1 MAKKSAKEHSA
12 PNKDPRRSI
21 PRVDELLE
29 IYHATPRTINR
40 ERALEIAREVQAD
53 ARAEKL
59 GRFSDF
65 SADDLAARVREE
77 YTQRL
82 GNTQPSSLTTVL
94 NATGVIIHTNLGRA
108 PLSTAAQEA
117 LIQASGYVDV
127 EMDLDSGR
135 RSSTRGKAASQAL
148 VWALGTP
155 AAEDALIV
163 GNGAGALML
172 AATALCGIGGQ
183 IIISRG
189 ELIEIGAGFRLPE
202 LIEAT
207 GVKLIEVGATNRT
220 HLADYA
226 KALEQH
232 GTTSGSA
239 PGSATSRTAIFK
251 VHPSNYRVAGFHAE
265 VGLKELRTLADE
277 YAIPL
282 IADVGSGLLH
292 PEPRLPQEPDMA
304 SALNDGADLVIASG
318 DKLFGGPQAGLIAGN
333 KSYVQALRQ
342 HPLARAVRVDKLTL
356 AAIEATIYG
365 RDTAPVLQA
374 LRSDPEELHR
384 RTEKLAADV
393 GVGEVIEHE
402 GRVGGGGAPEY
413 PLPGWALALPA
424 GLSAPLRQPTDPD
437 TAVVVAREY
446 QGHTLIDL
454 RCVPEEEDA
463 AIADALKNI
472 LDKL

>member
-29 IYHATPRTINR
+29 IYHATPSKINR

-53 ARAEKL
+53 ARAEEL
-59 GRFSDF
+59 GRFSEL
-65 SADDLAARVREE
+65 SADDVAARVREE

-82 GNTQPSSLTTVL
+82 GNTQLSSLTAVL

-108 PLSTAAQEA
+108 PLSNAAQEA
-117 LIQASGYVDV
+117 LTQASGYVDV

-226 KALEQH
+226 TALEQH
-232 GTTSGSA
+232 GTT
-239 PGSATSRTAIFK
+239 PGSATTRTAIFK

-304 SALNDGADLVIASG
+304 SALKDGADLVIASG
-318 DKLFGGPQAGLIAGN
+318 DKLFGGPQAGLIAG
-333 KSYVQALRQ
+333 KESYVQALRQ

-365 RDTAPVLQA
+365 RDTAPVLEA
-374 LRSDPEELHR
+374 LRSDPEELRR

-424 GLSAPLRQPTDPD
+424 GMSAPLRQPTDPD

>member
-29 IYHATPRTINR
+29 IYHATPSKINR

-82 GNTQPSSLTTVL
+82 GNTQPSSLSAVL

-108 PLSTAAQEA
+108 PLSNAAQEA

-232 GTTSGSA
+232 GT
-239 PGSATSRTAIFK
+239 ATRTAIFK

-265 VGLKELRTLADE
+265 VGLKELRNLADE

-292 PEPRLPQEPDMA
+292 PEPRLPTEPDMA
-304 SALNDGADLVIASG
+304 SALKDGADLVIASG
-318 DKLFGGPQAGLIAGN
+318 DKLFGGPQAGLIAGK

-374 LRSDPEELHR
+374 LRSDPEELR
-384 RTEKLAADV
+384 QRTEKLAADV

-424 GLSAPLRQPTDPD
+424 GLSAPLRQPTEPD

>member
-1 MAKKSAKEHSA
+1 MSKKSAKTHSA
-12 PNKDPRRSI
+12 STTDPRRLI

-29 IYHATPRTINR
+29 IYQHTPTTSINR
-40 ERALEIAREVQAD
+40 ERALTIAREVQAD
-53 ARAEKL
+53 ACAGALGELNPAEPETI
-59 GRFSDF
+59 ST
-65 SADDLAARVREE
+65 RVREE
-77 YTQRL
+77 YAARIAATR
-82 GNTQPSSLTTVL
+82 PSSLTPVL

-108 PLSTAAQEA
+108 PLSHAAQEA

-148 VWALGTP
+148 VGALGTA

-172 AATALCGIGGQ
+172 AATALCGIGGK

-207 GVKLIEVGATNRT
+207 GVELIEVGATNRT
-220 HLADYA
+220 HLADYT
-226 KALEQH
+226 KALEQQGTTS

-239 PGSATSRTAIFK
+239 SRTAIFK
-251 VHPSNYRVAGFHAE
+251 VHPSNYRVEGFHTE

-304 SALNDGADLVIASG
+304 SALQDGADLVIASG
-318 DKLFGGPQAGLIAGN
+318 DKLFGGPQAGLIAGK

-356 AAIEATIYG
+356 AAIEATLYG
-365 RDTAPVLQA
+365 HDTAPVLQA
-374 LRSDPEELHR
+374 LRSDPEELRR
-384 RTEKLAADV
+384 RTEKLAADI
-393 GVGEVIEHE
+393 GVGEVIKHE

>member
-1 MAKKSAKEHSA
+1 MSKKSAKTHSA
-12 PNKDPRRSI
+12 PTTDPRRLI

-29 IYHATPRTINR
+29 IYHATPSTINR

-59 GRFSDF
+59 GRFSEF

-77 YTQRL
+77 YARRL
-82 GNTQPSSLTTVL
+82 GNTQPSSLTAVL

-108 PLSTAAQEA
+108 PLSNAAQEA

-232 GTTSGSA
+232 GTASG
-239 PGSATSRTAIFK
+239 TTTRTAIFK

-304 SALNDGADLVIASG
+304 SALQDGADLVIASG
-318 DKLFGGPQAGLIAGN
+318 DKLFGGPQAGLIAGK

-356 AAIEATIYG
+356 AAIEATLYG
-365 RDTAPVLQA
+365 HDTAPVLQA
-374 LRSDPEELHR
+374 LRSDPEELRR
-384 RTEKLAADV
+384 RTEKVAADI
-393 GVGEVIEHE
+393 GVGEVIKHE

>member
-29 IYHATPRTINR
+29 IYHATPSTINR

-59 GRFSDF
+59 GRFSEF

-77 YTQRL
+77 YARRL
-82 GNTQPSSLTTVL
+82 GNTQPSSLTAVL

-108 PLSTAAQEA
+108 PLSNAAQEA

-232 GTTSGSA
+232 GTTT
-239 PGSATSRTAIFK
+239 GSATTRTAIFK

-265 VGLKELRTLADE
+265 VGLKELGTLADE

-304 SALNDGADLVIASG
+304 SALQDGADLVIASG
-318 DKLFGGPQAGLIAGN
+318 DKLFGGPQAGLIAG
-333 KSYVQALRQ
+333 KQSYVQALRQ

-356 AAIEATIYG
+356 AAIEATLYG
-365 RDTAPVLQA
+365 HDTAPVLQA
-374 LRSDPEELHR
+374 LRSDPEELRR
-384 RTEKLAADV
+384 RTEKLAADI
-393 GVGEVIEHE
+393 GVGEVIGHE

-446 QGHTLIDL
+446 QGHTLVDL

-463 AIADALKNI
+463 AIVDALKNI

>member
-1 MAKKSAKEHSA
+1 MAKKFAKEHSA

-29 IYHATPRTINR
+29 IYHATPSKINR

-53 ARAEKL
+53 ARAETP
-59 GRFSDF
+59 GRFSEL

-77 YTQRL
+77 YAQRL
-82 GNTQPSSLTTVL
+82 GNTQPSSLTAVL

-108 PLSTAAQEA
+108 PLSNAAQEA

-135 RSSTRGKAASQAL
+135 RSSTRGKAPSQAL

-207 GVKLIEVGATNRT
+207 GAKLIEVGATNRT

-232 GTTSGSA
+232 GTTT
-239 PGSATSRTAIFK
+239 GSATTRTAIFK

-282 IADVGSGLLH
+282 ITDVGSGLLH

-304 SALNDGADLVIASG
+304 SALKDGADLVIASG
-318 DKLFGGPQAGLIAGN
+318 DKLFGGPQAGLIAGK

-365 RDTAPVLQA
+365 HDTAPVLQA
-374 LRSDPEELHR
+374 LRSDPEELRR

-424 GLSAPLRQPTDPD
+424 GLSALLRQPTDPD

-463 AIADALKNI
+463 AVADALKTI

>member
-1 MAKKSAKEHSA
+1 MSKKSAKTHSA
-12 PNKDPRRSI
+12 PTTDPRRLI

-29 IYHATPRTINR
+29 IYQHTPTTSINR
-40 ERALEIAREVQAD
+40 ERALTIAREVQAD
-53 ARAEKL
+53 ARAGAL
-59 GRFSDF
+59 GELNP
-65 SADDLAARVREE
+65 AEPETIATRVREE
-77 YTQRL
+77 YAARIAATR
-82 GNTQPSSLTTVL
+82 PSSLTPVL

-108 PLSTAAQEA
+108 PLSRPAQEA

-172 AATALCGIGGQ
+172 AATALCGIGGK

-207 GVKLIEVGATNRT
+207 GVELIEVGATNRT
-220 HLADYA
+220 HLADYT
-226 KALEQH
+226 KALEQQ
-232 GTTSGSA
+232 GATSGSA
-239 PGSATSRTAIFK
+239 TRTAIFK
-251 VHPSNYRVAGFHAE
+251 VHPSNYRVEGFHTE

-292 PEPRLPQEPDMA
+292 PEPLLPQEPDMA
-304 SALNDGADLVIASG
+304 SALNHGADLVIASG
-318 DKLFGGPQAGLIAGN
+318 DKLFGGPQAGLIAGK
-333 KSYVQALRQ
+333 KSYVHTLRT

-356 AAIEATIYG
+356 AAIEASIYG

-374 LRSDPEELHR
+374 LRTDPEELR
-384 RTEKLAADV
+384 QRTEKLAADV
-393 GVGEVIEHE
+393 GVGEVIEHQ

-424 GLSAPLRQPTDPD
+424 GLSAPLRQPTTPG

-446 QGHTLIDL
+446 HGRTLIDL
-454 RCVPEEEDA
+454 RCIPVEEDA
-463 AIADALKNI
+463 ALVGALKNI